1 MIFPDG
7 DKQRKSI
14 PIFTGCVLYFPNALA
29 AVAEVSVAGNRQ
41 HNPGEPLHWAR
52 GKSMDHYNTALRHLI
67 DHASGARFGADG
79 KRHLAQAAWRVLA
92 ALQLDLE
99 AEAYMNDAQP
109 KDRVHALNCNC
120 NADTDHAGAC
130 IGGKP
135 IPGITEPALQGQ
147 CAQDTPIRPSGNG
160 TLRPAW
166 DHAPDCRGTHGYET
180 SCTEANNHAAAG
192 KLDTLRHERDARWE
206 AQHALEDKLSA
217 SPDKWY
223 IPKSIMEKQHG
234 ETDNREAQCATAVH
248 IRGTG
253 PVLPNTGQGPCEG
266 SARPDR
272 ECTASSPTKDPG
284 AGARDARRPDGG

>member
-29 AVAEVSVAGNRQ
+29 AVAEVSRQGNEQ

-52 GKSMDHYNTALRHLI
+52 GKSMDQYNTALRHLI

-99 AEAYMNDAQP
+99 AEAYMN
-109 KDRVHALNCNC
+109 
-120 NADTDHAGAC
+120 NAAP
-130 IGGKP
+130 GKP
-135 IPGITEPALQGQ
+135 IPGITEPSLQGPCNVATPHPMETAQ
-147 CAQDTPIRPSGNG
+147 AKCAQGKPPMQPRPKD
-160 TLRPAW
+160 
-166 DHAPDCRGTHGYET
+166 DHAPDCCVFHGYET

-192 KLDTLRHERDARWE
+192 KLDMLRYERDARWE

-234 ETDNREAQCATAVH
+234 ETDNREAQCAAGLG

-253 PVLPNTGQGPCEG
+253 PVLPNTGQGACQSRFG
-266 SARPDR
+266 PDWER
-272 ECTASSPTKDPG
+272 TTSSPTKDPG